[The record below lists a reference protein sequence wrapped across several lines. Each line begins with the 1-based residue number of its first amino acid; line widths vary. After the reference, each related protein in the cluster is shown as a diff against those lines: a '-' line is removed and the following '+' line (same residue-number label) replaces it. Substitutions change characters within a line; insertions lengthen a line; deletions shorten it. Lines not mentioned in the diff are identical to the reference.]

1 MPDLD
6 LGWAWF
12 DTGSHSSEHEKPHLD
27 RDLAQ
32 VFARCFCGKE
42 GLIVLEY
49 LKSITQSR
57 VLGPAASDALLR
69 HMEGQRQ
76 LVAQIVSLVEQGRD
90 PGKAAHDVDPARSG
104 SEIMEN
110 SDD

>member
-1 MPDLD
+1 MSDLD

-12 DTGSHSSEHEKPHLD
+12 DLNSSSNDHKQSPTD

-32 VFARCFCGKE
+32 VFERCLGGEE
-42 GLIVLEY
+42 GVKVLKH
-49 LKSITQSR
+49 LKFITHSR

-76 LVAQIVSLVEQGRD
+76 LVAYIISLVEHGRGHGQD
-90 PGKAAHDVDPARSG
+90 HDFTSKHNDSAS
-104 SEIMEN
+104 MEN
-110 SDD
+110 TDD